1 MKLRHLTLA
10 ALASVAIV
18 DPTFAQT
25 ATTGPSTTTEPYV
38 LGTRPGVNTVSV
50 LTTGDSIGGYR
61 MVGVPDGL
69 GLWAE
74 NSTTFNM
81 VSHHELGRAAGVTR
95 SHGSTG
101 AFVSRWNIQRGT
113 FQVLSG
119 RDQIASPASLFTW
132 DPTTSSYVAGT
143 TAFERFC
150 SADLAKT
157 SAFFQ
162 SRPSGRFGTQE
173 RIFLSGEETSPSFTS
188 DHGRSIA
195 HILTGPNTGKSYEVP
210 RLGKASF
217 ENAVA
222 SPFAQLKT
230 VVMLQDDGNVD
241 TNVTVASVCRA
252 AGQTGCAA
260 PPSEVYMYVGTKQ
273 LSGNE
278 IERAG
283 LTNGNFYGLKVR
295 VNGSIVTGENPDFV
309 FNSVAPAVT
318 SARFEFYNF
327 GNVANKTGVQIQ
339 DEAITNQVFQLHRD
353 EDGAWDPRPGK
364 ERDYYFVTTGR
375 ISTTASTW
383 RPSRLWRLRFDDIAN
398 PEAGGTITMLLTNQF
413 YPGAGTTPDNDPTYQ
428 MFDNI
433 TIDSLGRIVLLEDV
447 GNNARLGRVYV
458 YGIDSGNLTQVAVHN
473 EKFFKPGGA
482 NFQTIDEETSG
493 VIDAAEFLGSGWFML
508 SVQNHRPSTETIL
521 VEGGQYVAMF
531 IDPSIK

>member
-1 MKLRHLTLA
+1 M
-10 ALASVAIV
+10 
-18 DPTFAQT
+18 
-25 ATTGPSTTTEPYV
+25 
-38 LGTRPGVNTVSV
+38 
-50 LTTGDSIGGYR
+50 
-61 MVGVPDGL
+61 
-69 GLWAE
+69 
-74 NSTTFNM
+74 
-81 VSHHELGRAAGVTR
+81 
-95 SHGSTG
+95 
-101 AFVSRWNIQRGT
+101 
-113 FQVLSG
+113 
-119 RDQIASPASLFTW
+119 
-132 DPTTSSYVAGT
+132 
-143 TAFERFC
+143 
-150 SADLAKT
+150 
-157 SAFFQ
+157 
-162 SRPSGRFGTQE
+162 
-173 RIFLSGEETSPSFTS
+173 
-188 DHGRSIA
+188 
-195 HILTGPNTGKSYEVP
+195 P

-230 VVMLQDDGNVD
+230 VVMLQDDGNVN
-241 TNVTVASVCRA
+241 TNVTVATVCRQ
-252 AGQTGCAA
+252 AGQTGCAS

-508 SVQNHRPSTETIL
+508 SVQNHRASAEPIL